1 MKPESEAGGV
11 EGRGEG
17 ENPWRWRWRPP
28 SLRGHL
34 KARFGAPSLSHARRA
49 SPCFLRPG
57 SGEGKAG
64 GRVQERGP
72 WILIFWKKGGCGS
85 EEGMW
90 MECPRLVGRRGG
102 GLGRGFSF
110 VIGLHSYWCADN
122 RKCNSLF

>member
-1 MKPESEAGGV
+1 MAMALAAALASGTFKSQIWGTFALSRAAGL
-11 EGRGEG
+11 
-17 ENPWRWRWRPP
+17 
-28 SLRGHL
+28 SLL
-34 KARFGAPSLSHARRA
+34 PAA
-49 SPCFLRPG
+49 G

-102 GLGRGFSF
+102 LGRGFSF